1 MSDSFYFRQLLAGR
15 DFAVGNDIAR
25 QMLNFA
31 YAIGDKETGEAI
43 LVDPSYH
50 PTELVEKVEA
60 DGLKVVG
67 VIATHFH
74 ADHIG
79 GDLMGFHIP

>member
-31 YAIGDKETGEAI
+31 YAIGDRETGEAI

-50 PTELVEKVEA
+50 PTELV
-60 DGLKVVG
+60 
-67 VIATHFH
+67 
-74 ADHIG
+74 
-79 GDLMGFHIP
+79 